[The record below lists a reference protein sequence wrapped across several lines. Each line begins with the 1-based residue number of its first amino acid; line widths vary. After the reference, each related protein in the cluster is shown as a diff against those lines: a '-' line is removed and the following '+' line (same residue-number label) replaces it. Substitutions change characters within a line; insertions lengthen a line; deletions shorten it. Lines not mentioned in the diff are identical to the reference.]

1 MMRSLFVIIARGKE
15 VSKMAKITREEI
27 DAVVNGRAEYE
38 RAERIQRVKKLVYD
52 MLAFAAAMVMAI
64 AVVIAILCNAGCV
77 YKGAKVTEG
86 TSLVVGLDVPGT
98 DGVAELNVLSWL
110 SGFRLGVAENAR
122 LELEYT
128 AAETNSYFGVVQTRI
143 AKTVKAKVEP
153 CEVLAS
159 DDAGESAADGADCAG
174 GKIADDPANTN
185 RLDEVE

>member
-1 MMRSLFVIIARGKE
+1 
-15 VSKMAKITREEI
+15 MAKITREDI
-27 DAVVNGRAEYE
+27 DAVVTGKVEYE

-52 MLAFAAAMVMAI
+52 MLAFAAALLMAI
-64 AVVIAILCNAGCV
+64 AVVIAILLNAGCV

-86 TSLVVGLDVPGT
+86 TSLVVGMDLPGT
-98 DGVAELNVLSWL
+98 DGIAQLNVLSWL

-122 LELEYT
+122 LQVRYRH
-128 AAETNSYFGVVQTRI
+128 AETNSYFGCVTTRI
-143 AKTVKAKVEP
+143 WKDVDAVVEP

-185 RLDEVE
+185 RLDEVEDQSKDY